1 MKHIVLII
9 FLFIGIATS
18 AQEVSPQLDI
28 AMTFMR
34 QGDYANAVLV
44 LKRAHEEDPG
54 NVSLAKNLALCYYY
68 QNEYK
73 KGLEIIK
80 PFFEKDN
87 ADDQCYQIAANMY
100 LELNQNKEAEKL
112 LKKGLKKFPDSGT
125 LYNDLGELQSKLK
138 DADAIKQWELGI
150 EHDPAFPK
158 NYYNAARYYYLSS
171 DKVWC
176 LLYGEIFVNIEP
188 NSVKSAEIKALLTES
203 YKKLFTNLHL
213 ENEKKVNSFS
223 GAFLQTM
230 QSQSAIAAEGI
241 TTESL
246 TMIRTRFLLDWNN
259 RFAVTYPY
267 HLFEFQTRLLQEGIF
282 DTYNEWLFES
292 NRSLPAYQNWINTHS
307 TEFAAFDRLQKS
319 IVFRMPYGEYYHSVG
334 VKSK

>member
-1 MKHIVLII
+1 MKHVVLII

-44 LKRAHEEDPG
+44 LRRAHEEDPG
-54 NVSLAKNLALCYYY
+54 NVSIAKNLALCYYY
-68 QNEYK
+68 QEVYK

-80 PFFEKDN
+80 PFFDKDS
-87 ADDQCYQIAANMY
+87 ADDQCYQIASNLY
-100 LELNQNKEAEKL
+100 LQLDQDKEADKL
-112 LKKGLKKFPDSGT
+112 LKKGLKKFPNSGT
-125 LYNDLGELQSKLK
+125 LYNDLGELQSKSK
-138 DADAIKQWELGI
+138 NADAIKQWESGI
-150 EHDPAFPK
+150 EHDPAFPQ

-176 LLYGEIFVNIEP
+176 LIYGEIFVNIEP

-203 YKKLFTNLHL
+203 YKKLFTDLHL
-213 ENEKKVNSFS
+213 YNEKTENNFA
-223 GAFLQTM
+223 GAFLKTM

-259 RFAVTYPY
+259 KYAGTYPY
-267 HLFEFQTRLLQEGIF
+267 HLFDFQTRLLQEGIF
-282 DTYNEWLFES
+282 DAYNEWLFES
-292 NRSLPAYQNWINTHS
+292 SRSLPSYQNWINTHS
-307 TEFAAFDRLQKS
+307 PEFAAFDRLQKS
-319 IVFRMPYGEYYHSVG
+319 IVFRMPAGQYYHSIE
-334 VKSK
+334 VKGK